1 MACGHASRY
10 EAVTC
15 VTVVRR
21 VLRRRVG
28 AWACACLPTRASVS
42 GGDGC
47 AASIVEWR
55 VDASFWHQNVCRRR
69 SRCVWRL
76 ALGRPGRGRR
86 DVPPGYLELFQD
98 YWRAFHLLSELS
110 RGRAPSR
117 TGSVGFAAA
126 TCMQYR
132 TVVQYV
138 ADTPE
143 DPWACCTR
151 SSR

>member
-69 SRCVWRL
+69 SRCGGLRWGVLVVVGGTSPQAIWNYFKITGELSIYSLNFR
-76 ALGRPGRGRR
+76 AGARRLGR
-86 DVPPGYLELFQD
+86 E
-98 YWRAFHLLSELS
+98 A
-110 RGRAPSR
+110 
-117 TGSVGFAAA
+117 
-126 TCMQYR
+126 
-132 TVVQYV
+132 
-138 ADTPE
+138 
-143 DPWACCTR
+143 
-151 SSR
+151 